1 MSSNHILQACHAI
14 VGLAILGVL
23 AGCASS
29 PRPAMP
35 PTETPAPPGPASTPT
50 PAVDRTAP
58 GSRPP
63 RPDLAP
69 AQVPTSARWLPARW
83 SELPGFDTDRAR
95 ELWPALLA
103 SCTRPAPGWS
113 RTCARI
119 LLEPP
124 PASDEAAR
132 RWLMSELQP
141 WRVQA
146 RQAEPTA
153 LGDESTASEAAPSS
167 AVAPKF
173 SPAGILAGGAPA
185 AEVDDSRSSSKSAGP
200 GAAPNDMRA
209 LGLATG
215 YFEPELAAAR
225 RPQGRFR
232 VPLYAPPPELLGASA
247 LRKPYYTRQQL
258 ETLPQARA
266 ALRGREIAWIEDPL
280 DALML
285 QVQGSGRLR
294 VLEPDGRTSRVRLS
308 FAAHNEQPYRSLG
321 RWLVDQ
327 GELSA
332 EQASWPAIKAWA
344 QRNPARADELRWA
357 NPRVVFFREEPLSAP
372 ELGPIGAQ
380 GVPLTPGRS
389 VAVDPQAVPLGTL
402 LWLDTTAPMSPTP
415 LRRLVVAQDTGSAIV
430 GPVRVDLFFGWQPGA
445 EELAGR
451 MKQPLRLWAL
461 WPQGQV
467 PPAAQAAPASV
478 PRP

>member
-14 VGLAILGVL
+14 AGLAILGVL
-23 AGCASS
+23 TGCASS
-29 PRPAMP
+29 LRPVTL
-35 PTETPAPPGPASTPT
+35 PTEAPAPPGPASTPT

-132 RWLMSELQP
+132 RWLMAELQP

-153 LGDESTASEAAPSS
+153 LGDESPASEAAPSS
-167 AVAPKF
+167 AV
-173 SPAGILAGGAPA
+173 
-185 AEVDDSRSSSKSAGP
+185 
-200 GAAPNDMRA
+200 APNDMRA

-321 RWLVDQ
+321 RWLVEQ

-332 EQASWPAIKAWA
+332 EQASWPAIKSWA
-344 QRNPARADELRWA
+344 QRNPARADELHWA

>member
-35 PTETPAPPGPASTPT
+35 PTETPAPQGPASA
-50 PAVDRTAP
+50 PAPALGSAAP
-58 GSRPP
+58 ASRPP
-63 RPDLAP
+63 RSGPAP
-69 AQVPTSARWLPARW
+69 AKVPTRARWLPASW
-83 SELPGFDTDRAR
+83 SELPGFDTDPVR

-124 PASDEAAR
+124 PASDETAR
-132 RWLMSELQP
+132 RWLMGELQP

-146 RQAEPTA
+146 WQAGPAA
-153 LGDESTASEAAPSS
+153 LGDESPASEAAPSS
-167 AVAPKF
+167 AV
-173 SPAGILAGGAPA
+173 
-185 AEVDDSRSSSKSAGP
+185 
-200 GAAPNDMRA
+200 APNDMRA

-389 VAVDPQAVPLGTL
+389 VAVDPRAVPLGTL
-402 LWLDTTAPMSPTP
+402 LWLDTTEPMSPTP

-461 WPQGQV
+461 WPQG
-467 PPAAQAAPASV
+467 
-478 PRP
+478 